1 MRTLCINNQDLG
13 DIVSIDTYQMFRGD
27 SADEMLMSI
36 YNNEHGTD
44 YWYDNFEWEYDHK
57 QIVKDLANA
66 SRKFH
71 LDNTLGPV
79 VKNIGEI
86 ELTGS
91 PKEYNFSTDYYECK
105 WEIDEQALETFIE
118 RNQADF
124 EQYYRDSGWAE
135 HTEWREDDDPQK
147 AENILI
153 AKLAFY
159 LQRLYENAD
168 SYNEYMWEVE
178 TDIYLDNTK
187 MFCKEES

>member
-1 MRTLCINNQDLG
+1 MRTLYINNQDLG
-13 DIVSIDTYQMFRGD
+13 DIASIDTYSMFCG
-27 SADEMLMSI
+27 STADEMLMSD

-44 YWYDNFEWEYDHK
+44 YWYDNFEWEYNHE

-86 ELTGS
+86 VNTGS
-91 PKEYNFSTDYYECK
+91 PKEYNFSTDYYTCN
-105 WEIDEQALETFIE
+105 WEIDEQALETFIKK
-118 RNQADF
+118 NQANF

-135 HTEWREDDDPQK
+135 HTEWRENDDPQK

-159 LQRLYENAD
+159 LKKLYGNAD
-168 SYNEYMWEVE
+168 SYNEYMWETE

-187 MFCKEES
+187 MVCKEES